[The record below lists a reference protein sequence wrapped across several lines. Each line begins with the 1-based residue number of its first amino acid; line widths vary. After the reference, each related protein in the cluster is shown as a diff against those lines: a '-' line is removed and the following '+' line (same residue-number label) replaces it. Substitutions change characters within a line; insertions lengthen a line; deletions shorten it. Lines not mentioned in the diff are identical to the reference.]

1 MTELVSDNRDCSGGW
16 VQSIDLIWQ
25 PGDRTEVLKV
35 PVQRVCEVDVPVAR
49 IDRYI
54 VKRVKLTTEVVVDE
68 DFGVISNKAQGETSV
83 SLPVVLY
90 GSRGFITN
98 SDGGM
103 SAPCPSPV
111 NSI

>member
-1 MTELVSDNRDCSGGW
+1 MTELVSDNRGCSGGW

-35 PVQRVCEVDVPVAR
+35 PVQRVCEVDVSIAR
-49 IDRYI
+49 VDSHII
-54 VKRVKLTTEVVVDE
+54 ERVELTTEVVVDE
-68 DFGVISNKAQGETSV
+68 DFGVISNEAQGESSV
-83 SLPVVLY
+83 SSPVVLY